1 MKKRQLNYILCAKG
15 GVGKSILSYLFAVSK
30 ELEAMSLFIDTD
42 NSTKTSNKQLKF
54 LGENRLE
61 LLSLLN
67 ENEVLVRDNLVSYL
81 ESLKDSEFEEFYFDF
96 GSPES
101 EQMPAF
107 IERDIP
113 LKEFLDELGFEA
125 HFHIVIGGGGAY
137 KASIEY
143 MLKLL
148 KVLDGQFEVTVWK
161 SITSFKNFPE
171 LSSELKLNCQKL
183 RLQLNKFGDFDPS
196 TLLGSQVLDFIRKGV
211 GLSDYSTGA
220 RLRLIK
226 ELKENFGYEN

>member
-1 MKKRQLNYILCAKG
+1 MKKRQLNFILCAKG
-15 GVGKSILSYLFAVSK
+15 GVGKSILSYLFAIAK
-30 ELEAMSLFIDTD
+30 EKEAECLFIDTD
-42 NSTKTSNKQLKF
+42 NSTQTSKKQLRF
-54 LGENRLE
+54 LGNDRVE

-67 ENEVLVRDNLVSYL
+67 NNEVLVRDNLVSYL
-81 ESLKDSEFEEFYFDF
+81 ESLVDSPFTQFYFDL

-107 IERDIP
+107 IERDLP

-137 KASIEY
+137 KPSIEY

-148 KVLDGQFEVTVWK
+148 KVLGGQFEITIWQ

-171 LSSELKLNCQKL
+171 LSSELKHNCDK
-183 RLQLNKFGDFDPS
+183 LQLHLQKFGDFDPS
-196 TLLGSQVLDFIRKGV
+196 TLLGSQILDFIRKGA
-211 GLSDYSTGA
+211 GLSEYSAGA

-226 ELKENFGYEN
+226 ELKENFGYEK